1 MSKPVFFPNY
11 HIAVNPC
18 LVRDVQAIGYEI
30 LQPDQSFTD
39 KISFFA
45 PSEPNSRHISYSQF
59 MAMPPMIVIIPC
71 EQHLGDL
78 KRLVAERGNKDTIIY
93 LTAGADSVDQFPFDT
108 DFVLSHDLYYHR
120 KSKAKYKMLY
130 FNRPKMDKD
139 VSKKDLRKCFDSK
152 QINLYIN
159 NLYKGGFEVELPI
172 IEEFSELWLK
182 EYGVKVNCFGYDNP
196 DGWCQPNGQHGLPD
210 THDMMFNS
218 MFTLSPKRRE
228 TWGQNVNE
236 SMLMQTPVIVFEE
249 TLNSTFTEYLF
260 TPDNCIKAK
269 NAKHAFEIIKNMTF
283 EEYETLAIQAQTMS
297 ELYCS
302 DLPRQKQLKWLL
314 DKASLDNIQ

>member
-18 LVRDVQAIGYEI
+18 FVADVLACDYEM
-30 LQPDQSFTD
+30 LQPDRSFES

-45 PSEPNSRHISYSQF
+45 PSEPNSKHINYSQWLSL
-59 MAMPPMIVIIPC
+59 PPMIVIIPC
-71 EQHLGDL
+71 KQHLNDL
-78 KRLVAERGNKDTIIY
+78 KNLVAKRGNIDTIIY
-93 LTAGADSVDQFPFDT
+93 LTAGSDSVDKFPYDT
-108 DFVLSHDLYYHR
+108 DFVISHDLYYHR
-120 KSKAKYKMLY
+120 KSKAKHKILY

-159 NLYKGGFEVELPI
+159 NLYNGGFEVELPI
-172 IEEFSELWLK
+172 IEEFSQLWFK
-182 EYGVKVNCFGYDNP
+182 EYGEKVKCYGYDNP
-196 DGWCQPNGQHGLPD
+196 DGWCQPNGQHNLPD
-210 THDMMFNS
+210 THDLMFNS

-236 SMLMQTPVIVFEE
+236 SMLMQTPVIVFEN
-249 TLNSTFTEYLF
+249 TLNSTFTEYLL
-260 TPDNCIKAK
+260 TKDNSIIAK
-269 NAKHAFEIIKNMTF
+269 NGKEAFELIKNMDF
-283 EEYETLAIQAQTMS
+283 EEYETLAIQGQTMS

-302 DLPRQKQLKWLL
+302 NLPRQKQLKWLL
-314 DKASLDNIQ
+314 DKANLDIN

>member
-1 MSKPVFFPNY
+1 
-11 HIAVNPC
+11 
-18 LVRDVQAIGYEI
+18 
-30 LQPDQSFTD
+30 
-39 KISFFA
+39 
-45 PSEPNSRHISYSQF
+45 
-59 MAMPPMIVIIPC
+59 MIVVIPC
-71 EQHLGDL
+71 EQHLIDL
-78 KRLVAERGNKDTIIY
+78 KSLVAERGNVDTVVY
-93 LTAGADSVDQFPFDT
+93 LTAGANSAEAFPDDV

-130 FNRPKMDKD
+130 FNRPS
-139 VSKKDLRKCFDSK
+139 VFRPEIPKDLRKCFDSK

-172 IEEFSELWLK
+172 IEEFNKLWLK

-196 DGWCQPNGQHGLPD
+196 DGWCQPNGNHGLPD

-236 SMLMQTPVIVFEE
+236 SMLMQTPVIVFEK
-249 TLNSTFTEYLF
+249 TLNSTFTEYLL
-260 TPDNCIKAK
+260 TKDNAIIAK
-269 NAKHAFEIIKNMTF
+269 NVKNAFNQIKNMDF

-302 DLPRQKQLKWLL
+302 AVPRQRQLKWLL
-314 DKASLDNIQ
+314 DKASLDIK